1 VASVA
6 GSLFFAGDDSRK
18 NDTAIRNISSAT
30 TSPPVAFWR
39 FRLFR
44 CAGGFRMDQDGEAK
58 LVVFSLAAFCL
69 LVFAII
75 SLFVGGPTQAVFTD
89 PIL

>member
-1 VASVA
+1 
-6 GSLFFAGDDSRK
+6 
-18 NDTAIRNISSAT
+18 
-30 TSPPVAFWR
+30 
-39 FRLFR
+39 
-44 CAGGFRMDQDGEAK
+44 MDQDGEAK